1 MAREC
6 YGTETESTCPKA
18 LFETKHYKLPQWQE
32 GTPTSWLTQLNMA
45 FRQIDELFHDM
56 ALRTAIDGLPDE
68 TVEEVVRL
76 SNQVTEI
83 ETNLTANIKTV
94 TNLGQL
100 VSNINESL
108 ATVQT
113 RLETITTNATA
124 LDTRMT
130 AIESRMTALE
140 ARVNKIEKTYS
151 GGGDTPSE

>member
-1 MAREC
+1 MREC
-6 YGTETESTCPKA
+6 YETNTDSTCPKA
-18 LFETKHYKLPQWQE
+18 LLATKHYKLPQWQE

-56 ALRTAIDGLPDE
+56 ALRTSIDGLPDE

-76 SNQVTEI
+76 SNEVAEL
-83 ETNLTANIKTV
+83 EENLTGNIKTV
-94 TNLGQL
+94 TNLEKL

-113 RLETITTNATA
+113 RLDTITTNATA

-130 AIESRMTALE
+130 ALESRVTALE
-140 ARVNKIEKTYS
+140 ARVDKIEKTYVD
-151 GGGDTPSE
+151 GGDTPSE